1 MKFRNL
7 DIRYDMGAVDDA
19 QISNFEKMFKI
30 TLPRLYIELI
40 RNHNA
45 LRVAQDYFDYY
56 DSYRK
61 EESLCSFGFDGFE
74 TEEHLKPSENIY
86 AQYLYDDEIYGYE
99 HVYSFGSTAC
109 GDFICFDYRDD
120 PKGDEPKICIVIHD
134 EYDEETGKHLL
145 FPVAE
150 NFEVFLDMLY
160 DFDEHYPNGYE

>member
-1 MKFRNL
+1 MKFRTL

-74 TEEHLKPSENIY
+74 TEE
-86 AQYLYDDEIYGYE
+86 
-99 HVYSFGSTAC
+99 
-109 GDFICFDYRDD
+109 
-120 PKGDEPKICIVIHD
+120 
-134 EYDEETGKHLL
+134 
-145 FPVAE
+145 
-150 NFEVFLDMLY
+150 
-160 DFDEHYPNGYE
+160 